1 MVSSRYC
8 GMPSSYSSSSL
19 KQANEH
25 WLFLSMDL
33 DSNNTS
39 EPTLPLSL
47 GALLGR
53 VGRLI
58 SNQLTDDFERAG
70 YSITVEQF
78 ALLVHL
84 WEQDGATQQELGQR
98 VAKHKTS
105 INSLI
110 NNLEKQNLVQRIEH
124 PTDRRINQIRLTERA
139 WSLQQPLTAI
149 AWATTRQTV
158 QGIDEQ
164 ELATCRK
171 VLLQLEG
178 NLNRP

>member
-1 MVSSRYC
+1 MNPDR
-8 GMPSSYSSSSL
+8 
-19 KQANEH
+19 
-25 WLFLSMDL
+25 
-33 DSNNTS
+33 NNTDES
-39 EPTLPLSL
+39 TLPLSL

-84 WEQDGATQQELGQR
+84 WQQDGITQQELGQR

-110 NNLEKQNLVQRIEH
+110 NNLEKRNLVKRIED
-124 PTDRRINQIRLTERA
+124 PTDRRINQIRLTRQA

-149 AWATTRQTV
+149 AWATTKHTV

-164 ELATCRK
+164 ELAICRK
-171 VLLQLEG
+171 VLLQLVS
-178 NLNRP
+178 NLNRPSDL